1 MRRLAWAVAVL
12 CLAATVVG
20 CSPSASTPSGSSAK
34 PGDSL
39 LTLPARM
46 APDGVAIEVGN
57 ANAPKTVLVYED
69 FQCPYCA
76 RFERV
81 NGPELATRAAA
92 GSIKVRYVIASLL
105 DGMLGGESSARAA
118 NAVRASV
125 EVGGF
130 PAYHQWLFDHQPAEG
145 SDGFTT
151 EFLLSAAGSVPAL
164 NSPAFADAVR
174 AASYQQWVTAS
185 QLAYTNAQQAHPDG
199 VPTVL
204 IGSIDANASLYDRR
218 AFTTLLD
225 R

>member
-1 MRRLAWAVAVL
+1 MHRSAWAMAVL
-12 CLAATVVG
+12 CLAAIVVS
-20 CSPSASTPSGSSAK
+20 CSPSASAPPGSSA
-34 PGDSL
+34 PAGDNL
-39 LTLPARM
+39 ATLPTRM

-57 ANAPKTVLVYED
+57 ANAPKTVMVYED
-69 FQCPYCA
+69 FQCPCCA

-105 DGMLGGESSARAA
+105 DDKLGGESSARAA
-118 NAVRASV
+118 NAARASV
-125 EVGGF
+125 EIGGF
-130 PAYHQWLFDHQPAEG
+130 PAYHRWLFDHQPVEG

-151 EFLLSAAGSVPAL
+151 EFLLGAAGSIPAL
-164 NSPAFADAVR
+164 NSPAFGDAVR
-174 AASYQQWVTAS
+174 ATNYQQWVTAS
-185 QLAYTNAQQAHPDG
+185 QLAYLTAQRAHPDG

-204 IGSIDANASLYDRR
+204 IGSIDANAALYDKR

>member
-1 MRRLAWAVAVL
+1 MRRSAWAAAML
-12 CLAATVVG
+12 CLAAIVVS
-20 CSPSASTPSGSSAK
+20 CSPPASAPPASSAK
-34 PGDSL
+34 AADSL
-39 LTLPARM
+39 ATLPTRM

-57 ANAPKTVLVYED
+57 ANAPKTVMVYED

-105 DGMLGGESSARAA
+105 DNKLGGKSSARAA
-118 NAVRASV
+118 NAARASV

-130 PAYHQWLFDHQPAEG
+130 PAYHRWLFDHQPAEG
-145 SDGFTT
+145 SDEFTT
-151 EFLLSAAGSVPAL
+151 EFLLSAAGSIPAL
-164 NSPAFADAVR
+164 NSPAFADAVHT
-174 AASYQQWVTAS
+174 ASYRQWVIAS
-185 QLAYTNAQQAHPDG
+185 QLAYTSAQQAHPDG

-204 IGSIDANASLYDRR
+204 IGSIDANSALYDER